1 MPTTPEE
8 MRLRDVVI
16 GSKAELAEA
25 IYQREKTD
33 LINAKLRH
41 IIAMR
46 DSELAEA
53 IYQREK
59 TDLINAKLRHIIAM
73 RDSEISAIRQS
84 HTWKIGSLVLA
95 PLHWIKRSKR

>member
-25 IYQREKTD
+25 IYQREKTE
-33 LINAKLRH
+33 LINAKLCH
-41 IIAMR
+41 IIAM
-46 DSELAEA
+46 
-53 IYQREK
+53 Q
-59 TDLINAKLRHIIAM
+59 
-73 RDSEISAIRQS
+73 DSEITAIRQS